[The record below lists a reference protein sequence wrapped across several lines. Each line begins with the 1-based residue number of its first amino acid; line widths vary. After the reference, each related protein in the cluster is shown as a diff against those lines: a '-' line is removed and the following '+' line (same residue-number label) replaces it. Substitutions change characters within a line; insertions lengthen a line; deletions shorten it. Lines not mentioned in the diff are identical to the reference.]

1 MGSKIFFV
9 VSGGIF
15 GLVALR
21 DLARAFYQVPVRVG
35 SWDFPIWPSWG
46 AFLVA
51 GALCVWAFWLLRNTP
66 R

>member
-1 MGSKIFFV
+1 MGSKIYYV

-15 GLVALR
+15 GLVALAH
-21 DLARAFYQVPVRVG
+21 LARTVYQVPLRVG
-35 SWDFPIWPSWG
+35 SWDLPTWLSWG

-51 GALCVWAFWLLRNTP
+51 GALCVWAFRLLR